1 MSENPNIT
9 TLPQM
14 FRYWGKADP
23 NYPGTPK
30 WHPLVYHCLDVAAVG
45 IEYLRR
51 TPSVRALLMRELRI
65 ENERA
70 LERWTAFWL
79 ALHDLGKFSE
89 AFQSQRP
96 DLFQELRGR
105 PPDAGKSYRLRH
117 DSLGMLFWKEVL
129 GPKAVEEEW
138 FGPDSENALYG
149 LDCWARAVT
158 GHHGQPPQEGADFW
172 GQHFDCEHDR
182 TAILEFVNEVRA
194 LLVDDAVA
202 AIPSALGAESFHRA
216 SVDLSW
222 WIAGVAVLADWL
234 GSNTNFFGYRADLD
248 HSLPLSDYWEYAKRQ
263 ADIALDASGVLPVN
277 SKHALS
283 FTELFPTIVTP
294 SPLQDWAATVALTP
308 GPQIHLLEDVT
319 GAGKTEAAV
328 TLAHRLMVA
337 GCADGFFIGLPT
349 MATANAMYG
358 RIAQVYGK
366 LFSESASLVLAHGQR
381 RLVETFAESVVPSGP
396 QENDARQADDSATAR
411 CSAWLA
417 DHNKRALLAPA
428 GVGTLDQALLAVL
441 HSKHQSLRLLGLF
454 RKVLVVDEVHACD
467 AYMQGVLETLLEFHA
482 RAGGSAVLLS
492 ATLPQRMRQAL
503 LAAFAKGCRS
513 MVPDVQALQYPL
525 ATSWHSAE
533 PKTLMEKALPTR
545 EDMRRT
551 LAVRYVCDEAQ
562 VVAAIESAL
571 ASGKCVCWMRNTV
584 ADALAAHAKFQG
596 RLLADRLTL
605 FHARFALRDRL
616 HTERKVLALFGER
629 STPMR
634 RRGRLVI
641 ATQVAEQSL
650 DADWDLVV
658 SDLAPIDRLI
668 QRAGRMQRHPRD
680 ERGQR
685 LRDPKA
691 HDRRGEPC
699 LWVFG
704 PAWADDP
711 PARWFKAAFPK
722 ASGVYPHHGQL
733 WLTAKL
739 LQGGRIAMPDDAR
752 QLIESVF
759 GEDTAIPDG
768 LQSNA
773 NAAEGRGYADAS
785 VAQQNTV
792 KLATGYVR
800 GGIDWWSEAK
810 TPSRLGE
817 ASMNVLLARWE
828 GDHLRPWADGRHGW
842 AYSSVRVAERLIA
855 TAVEPSSPARK
866 VALEQLLTTL
876 PNKGQWSVLLALD
889 DTARGWVG
897 KAWSKPPR
905 DRPAQKLT
913 WAYDRQMG
921 LRQVEES
928 AEEDE

>member
-1 MSENPNIT
+1 MPNNRSFF
-9 TLPQM
+9 Q
-14 FRYWGKADP
+14 YWGKADP
-23 NYPGTPK
+23 NYSGEPK
-30 WHPLVYHCLDVAAVG
+30 WHPLAYHCLDVAAVG
-45 IEYLRR
+45 SEYLHRA
-51 TPSVRALLMRELRI
+51 PSVRALLMRVLRI
-65 ENERA
+65 EKETTTEGW
-70 LERWTAFWL
+70 LAFWL

-89 AFQSQRP
+89 AFQGQRP
-96 DLFQELRGR
+96 DLFMDLRGR
-105 PPDAGKSYRLRH
+105 LPDPSKSYRLRH

-129 GPKAVEEEW
+129 GPKAVEEAW

-158 GHHGQPPQEGADFW
+158 GHHGQPPQEGSDFW
-172 GQHFDCEHDR
+172 EQHFDRVHDR
-182 TAILEFVNEVRA
+182 DAILAFVTEVRA

-202 AIPSALGAESFHRA
+202 EIPSALDAESFYRA

-234 GSNTNFFGYRADLD
+234 GSNTNFFGYRADPE
-248 HSLPLSDYWEYAKRQ
+248 HPISLADYWEYAKRQ
-263 ADIALDASGVLPVN
+263 AATALDASGVLPVN
-277 SKHALS
+277 SERALS
-283 FTELFPTIVTP
+283 FTELFPSIVTP
-294 SPLQDWAATVALTP
+294 SPLQDWAATVALAP

-328 TLAHRLMVA
+328 TLAHRLIVA

-381 RLVETFAESVVPSGP
+381 SLVEAFGESVVPSGP

-428 GVGTLDQALLAVL
+428 GVGTVDQALLAVL

-482 RAGGSAVLLS
+482 RAGGSAILLS

-503 LAAFAKGCRS
+503 LDAFARGCRS
-513 MVPDVQALQYPL
+513 AAPAVQALQYPL

-533 PKTLMEKALPTR
+533 PKTLVEKDLRTR
-545 EDMRRT
+545 EDVRRT
-551 LAVRYVCDEAQ
+551 LAVSYVCDEAQ
-562 VVAAIESAL
+562 IVAAIEAAL

-584 ADALAAHAKFQG
+584 ADALAAYAKFRG
-596 RLLADRLTL
+596 RIQADKLTL

-616 HTERKVLALFGER
+616 DTEDKVLACFGKESAPEQR
-629 STPMR
+629 A
-634 RRGRLVI
+634 GRLVI

-650 DADWDLVV
+650 DADWDFVV

-680 ERGQR
+680 QRGAR
-685 LRDPKA
+685 LRDPEA
-691 HDRRGEPC
+691 RERRGEPC

-704 PAWADDP
+704 PAWEDDP
-711 PARWFKAAFPK
+711 PARWFKAIFPR

-739 LQGGRIAMPDDAR
+739 LQVGHITMPDDAR

-759 GEDTAIPDG
+759 GDATVIPEG

-785 VAQQNTV
+785 IAQQNTV
-792 KLATGYVR
+792 NLATGYVR

-828 GDHLRPWADGRHGW
+828 GDGLRPWADGQHGW

-855 TAVEPSSPARK
+855 AAVEPSSPARK
-866 VALEQLLTTL
+866 AALEQLLPTL

-889 DTARGWVG
+889 DTAPGWVG
-897 KAWSKPPR
+897 QAWSKPLR

-921 LRQVEES
+921 LRQVAENV
-928 AEEDE
+928 EEDE